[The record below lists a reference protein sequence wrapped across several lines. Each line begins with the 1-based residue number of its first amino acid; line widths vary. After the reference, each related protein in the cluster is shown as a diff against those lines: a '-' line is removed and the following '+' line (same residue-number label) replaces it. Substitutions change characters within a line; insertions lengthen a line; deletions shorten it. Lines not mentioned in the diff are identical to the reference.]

1 MTTEGIRPTRESVA
15 AGLRRIMA
23 LLSLRSDTV
32 AALLR
37 NPHDRYPSGQ
47 LVRLMIAQRQDPSE
61 RFSNLVRVRL
71 AEVESQLEAGVQALR
86 IGQELAGLYKVEP
99 KEHLITVL
107 SGADL
112 SGAEFRS
119 PDELATVAI
128 ASLAIPF
135 DWVHRCRVCNSPFV
149 ARNSRQLI
157 CRRPD
162 ERGRF
167 PCVRQAER
175 ERRKVRKE
183 AKGG

>member
-1 MTTEGIRPTRESVA
+1 
-15 AGLRRIMA
+15 MA

-37 NPHDRYPSGQ
+37 NPQDSYPSGQ
-47 LVRLMIAQRQDPSE
+47 LVRLMLAQRQDPAE
-61 RFSNLVRVRL
+61 RFAHLVSIRL
-71 AEVESQLEAGVQALR
+71 QEVEAQLEQGVQALR
-86 IGQELAGLYKVEP
+86 IGQELAGLYRVQP

-112 SGAEFRS
+112 AGAELRS

-135 DWVHRCRVCNSPFV
+135 DWVHRCRICQSPFV
-149 ARNSRQLI
+149 ARNSRQQV
-157 CRRPD
+157 CRKPD

-175 ERRKVRKE
+175 ERRQARKE
-183 AKGG
+183 ATCPR